1 MGDAQQ
7 LRRSEPADGYHWPVP
22 PASRDCHKV
31 QEGGDER
38 TGVVGESEKR
48 RCRKL
53 RGDSWALQKGGF
65 GPVEDRR
72 EVLQGRAE
80 VNKWK
85 TALLRRRSD
94 QPARK
99 SRCVWGAARTRC
111 GAPRSHVR
119 AWREGLACHY
129 FALLRVKIHKEK
141 KIVIFFQDGVRSSIS
156 EGP

>member
-22 PASRDCHKV
+22 PASRDRHKV

-65 GPVEDRR
+65 GPEEDRR

-119 AWREGLACHY
+119 AWRGGLACHC

-141 KIVIFFQDGVRSSIS
+141 KL
-156 EGP
+156 